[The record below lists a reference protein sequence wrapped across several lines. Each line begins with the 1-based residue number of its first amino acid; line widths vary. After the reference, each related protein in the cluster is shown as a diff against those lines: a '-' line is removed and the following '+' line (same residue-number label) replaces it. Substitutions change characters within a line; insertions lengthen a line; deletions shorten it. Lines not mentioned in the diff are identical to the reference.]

1 MMMTTAT
8 RLPRR
13 YSRLLN
19 PKPNAPCWWWRGGGD
34 EGGAAAVKMVVE
46 MAVGGSVVIVER
58 MASKIY
64 DLMHAIGINPRGD
77 THIWSTTGMQQGDPL
92 RPLLFALILH
102 QLLHKIKDGCKLLL
116 HAWYHDDGTLIGD
129 SEEVDRVLDI
139 IKVSGPGLGL
149 EINIKKTEIFWP
161 SCNGMKLHE
170 GLFPIDIRR
179 PSSGV
184 KLLGR
189 AVSRDADFISELNM
203 RRAMNDVDLMSLLPQ
218 LHDPQ
223 TSRAQSW
230 VLQDH
235 ILRNSGI
242 CGRDDDYVSALACL
256 CDTIPRFDFSGF
268 TNKDNTKA
276 VFECL
281 RAPHSQDFLLAIPID
296 GLGQHMHVLIPLG
309 NMLLGFDNQLT
320 NYHYEYAA
328 DMDIVWCRRA
338 GISANKEGPVNFLT
352 DASDGRSTL
361 RPAANALVFGW
372 VGGKHACADLTGVSS
387 LVGLS
392 SMGFLAGQTAL
403 KASSCKVT
411 KHEKACILKI
421 NMCLFLLRLIP
432 LVIRA
437 PRRELQCIGATTL
450 GEYSEYFEKNPSFE
464 CCFKQVYV
472 NQPTEEDTVTILR
485 GLRERYELHHGVR
498 ISDSALVEAAILSH
512 RIKAALSH
520 IVDENQ
526 SAFVPGRAITD
537 NILLTQEMLKGYNCA
552 NGPKR
557 CSFKIDIQKA
567 YDTVSWN
574 FIEDVLK
581 YFRFPDKMLLKI
593 TPHYLVS
600 SDDLIILSDEA
611 KSEICSIFPFK
622 EAVRYL
628 GVPLITKK
636 IGVNDCKQQ
645 LVDKVKKKLNDWKNK
660 NLSYAGRAQLIA
672 SVLGSMQVYWGSVF
686 LLPKIVIKD
695 IESCFKKF
703 LWNSG
708 DSCKGKAKIAWLDVC
723 KPKDQGGLGFKSLD
737 LWNIASRKESLWWI
751 GDHIRHKIGDGKS
764 ISVWHDKWY
773 NGISLSSL
781 ISKKEVFYAGFK
793 DRDSIQDV
801 LNENGWKWPQNWV
814 IKFPWLANIQ
824 IPNFTNPDKTV
835 WIDNNGNEKNFSTNT
850 VWKDVRGND
859 AKVCWKNVVW
869 HPNCIPKHT
878 FILWLAAKGRLCTQD
893 KLMKWYPNKSY
904 ECSLCKKMPD
914 SHDHLFFGCE
924 YAQKF
929 WKMICEIANLKIKAD
944 KWDKILEELSNDN
957 DNKSICGVIRKLC
970 LAAGVYLIWQERNL
984 RLAKLVSIKVK
995 NSKNVLQ
1002 AEAKWNVKF
1011 TRWKADADTN
1021 GHGWVCFLLGSVLD
1035 LYTGGCTIRK
1045 DAIFVKDEAAAKLK
1059 KEITSKPTAL
1069 DEIKRSLL
1077 QLEMERLSLTS
1088 ITDKALKDRLNLLE
1102 AELARLKKKQI
1113 HKLKQSEMAK
1123 LLHLEEELHKGVV
1136 GQNTTVTAVAEAFQR
1151 STAGLSDPHHPIF
1164 TKLEFSN
1171 GTAEILKTN
1180 EQNNPRFDGFTMGYI
1195 ETDLL
1200 NIIAYS

>member
-1 MMMTTAT
+1 MATEVPQTLEYRGGQLNVAPVLEVENFTNWKKRFMCHIIGIEPQFENIISNGPFIPILKALLEQKNGLAQRIVTIAGVDNTRFVEVTEMFIMHQAKVIGGLMFERCLECLIHRARHYRKRFDGNGVGREADLSLAGMMKYVDAFRFSLGELRTT
-8 RLPRR
+8 LC
-13 YSRLLN
+13 SSVKVFERLLYL
-19 PKPNAPCWWWRGGGD
+19 KA
-34 EGGAAAVKMVVE
+34 
-46 MAVGGSVVIVER
+46 
-58 MASKIY
+58 
-64 DLMHAIGINPRGD
+64 
-77 THIWSTTGMQQGDPL
+77 
-92 RPLLFALILH
+92 
-102 QLLHKIKDGCKLLL
+102 
-116 HAWYHDDGTLIGD
+116 
-129 SEEVDRVLDI
+129 
-139 IKVSGPGLGL
+139 
-149 EINIKKTEIFWP
+149 
-161 SCNGMKLHE
+161 
-170 GLFPIDIRR
+170 
-179 PSSGV
+179 
-184 KLLGR
+184 
-189 AVSRDADFISELNM
+189 
-203 RRAMNDVDLMSLLPQ
+203 
-218 LHDPQ
+218 
-223 TSRAQSW
+223 SRAQSW

-235 ILRNSGI
+235 ILCDSGI
-242 CGRDDDYVSALACL
+242 CGMDDDYVFALACL
-256 CDTIPRFDFSGF
+256 RDTILIFNFSGF
-268 TNKDNTKA
+268 TKKDTAPSKAQQTLANVLFSEMVKDMEIHFDMTIRQKA

-281 RAPHSQDFLLAIPID
+281 RASHAQDFLLVIPID
-296 GLGQHMHVLIPLG
+296 GLGQHMSPVEYRTILKYCLMIPLFLVDAICHVCRKACLDSFG
-309 NMLLGFDNQLT
+309 EHAVHCKELSGFK
-320 NYHYEYAA
+320 YRH
-328 DMDIVWCRRA
+328 DMVRDVLFDICRRA
-338 GISANKEGPVNFLT
+338 RISSNKEAPVNFLT

-361 RPAANALVFGW
+361 RPAADALIFGW
-372 VGGKHACADLTGVSS
+372 VGGKHACVDLTSRGVKRWSYS
-387 LVGLS
+387 AEFMHINVMTPRSTDVVFKPGN
-392 SMGFLAGQTAL
+392 
-403 KASSCKVT
+403 
-411 KHEKACILKI
+411 ILKL
-421 NMCLFLLRLIP
+421 MLGYG
-432 LVIRA
+432 
-437 PRRELQCIGATTL
+437 ELQCIGATTL
-450 GEYSEYFEKNPSFE
+450 GEYNEYFEKDPSFE

-472 NQPTEEDTVTILR
+472 IQPTEEDTVTILR
-485 GLRERYELHHGVR
+485 GLRER
-498 ISDSALVEAAILSH
+498 
-512 RIKAALSH
+512 IKAALSH

-526 SAFVPGRAITD
+526 NAFVPGRAITD
-537 NILLTQEMLKGYNCA
+537 NILLTQELLKGYNCA

-581 YFRFPDKMLLKI
+581 YFRFPDKMRWQRFETRGPISPYLFTMVMEVLNLIVKDEIKKCKEFKFHFGCKQLKI
-593 TPHYLVS
+593 THLCFA
-600 SDDLIILSDEA
+600 DDLSILSDEA

-636 IGVNDCKQQ
+636 IGVNDCKQ

-660 NLSYAGRAQLIA
+660 NLSYAGVDCFSSWFYA
-672 SVLGSMQVYWGSVF
+672 SLLGSVF

-723 KPKDQGGLGFKSLD
+723 KPKDQGGLGFKSLE
-737 LWNIASRKESLWWI
+737 LWNKTLHGILLQEKNHFGLNGLIQWI

-793 DRDSIQDV
+793 DHDSIQD
-801 LNENGWKWPQNWV
+801 
-814 IKFPWLANIQ
+814 

-957 DNKSICGVIRKLC
+957 DNKSFCGVIRKL
-970 LAAGVYLIWQERNL
+970 YLR
-984 RLAKLVSIKVK
+984 AKLVSIKVK

-1011 TRWKADADTN
+1011 TRWKADADTSYLF
-1021 GHGWVCFLLGSVLD
+1021 VCRTLQMMDLNNLESNLGYMFWASKVGCPFYALLKEDRLVILE
-1035 LYTGGCTIRK
+1035 
-1045 DAIFVKDEAAAKLK
+1045 DEAAPKLK

-1069 DEIKRSLL
+1069 DEINRSLL
-1077 QLEMERLSLTS
+1077 QLEMEGYHSLVLQTKFTRKWTGIPLS
-1088 ITDKALKDRLNLLE
+1088 
-1102 AELARLKKKQI
+1102 
-1113 HKLKQSEMAK
+1113 KLKQSEMAK

-1151 STAGLSDPHHPIF
+1151 PTAGLSDPHHPIF

>member
-1 MMMTTAT
+1 MKVHFNMT
-8 RLPRR
+8 
-13 YSRLLN
+13 
-19 PKPNAPCWWWRGGGD
+19 
-34 EGGAAAVKMVVE
+34 
-46 MAVGGSVVIVER
+46 
-58 MASKIY
+58 
-64 DLMHAIGINPRGD
+64 
-77 THIWSTTGMQQGDPL
+77 
-92 RPLLFALILH
+92 
-102 QLLHKIKDGCKLLL
+102 
-116 HAWYHDDGTLIGD
+116 
-129 SEEVDRVLDI
+129 
-139 IKVSGPGLGL
+139 
-149 EINIKKTEIFWP
+149 
-161 SCNGMKLHE
+161 
-170 GLFPIDIRR
+170 
-179 PSSGV
+179 
-184 KLLGR
+184 
-189 AVSRDADFISELNM
+189 M
-203 RRAMNDVDLMSLLPQ
+203 RQ
-218 LHDPQ
+218 
-223 TSRAQSW
+223 
-230 VLQDH
+230 
-235 ILRNSGI
+235 
-242 CGRDDDYVSALACL
+242 
-256 CDTIPRFDFSGF
+256 
-268 TNKDNTKA
+268 KA
-276 VFECL
+276 VFKCL
-281 RAPHSQDFLLAIPID
+281 RAPHAQDFLLAIPID
-296 GLGQHMHVLIPLG
+296 GLGQHMSPVKYRTILKYRLMIPLFSVDAICPVCRKTCLDSFG
-309 NMLLGFDNQLT
+309 EHTVHCKELPGFK
-320 NYHYEYAA
+320 YRH
-328 DMDIVWCRRA
+328 DMVRDVLFDICRRA
-338 GISANKEGPVNFLT
+338 GISPKKETPVNFLT
-352 DASDGRSTL
+352 N
-361 RPAANALVFGW
+361 P
-372 VGGKHACADLTGVSS
+372 VSP

-392 SMGFLAGQTAL
+392 SRGFTAGQAAL
-403 KASSCKVT
+403 KAASCKVT
-411 KHEKACILKI
+411 KHEKTCIENQHVFI
-421 NMCLFLLRLIP
+421 PFAFDTFGFL
-432 LVIRA
+432 A
-437 PRRELQCIGATTL
+437 PEALMLGYGELQCIGATTL
-450 GEYSEYFEKNPSFE
+450 GEYSEYFEKDPSFE
-464 CCFKQVYV
+464 CSFKQVYV
-472 NQPTEEDTVTILR
+472 IQPTEEDTVTILR
-485 GLRERYELHHGVR
+485 GLRERYELHHGAR
-498 ISDSALVEAAILSH
+498 ISHSALVEAAILSH

-581 YFRFPDKMLLKI
+581 YFRFPDKIVKWILTCI
-593 TPHYLVS
+593 TTPKFTICVNGERYGDFRGGRGLRQGDPISPHLF
-600 SDDLIILSDEA
+600 ICLSDEA

-723 KPKDQGGLGFKSLD
+723 KPKDQGG
-737 LWNIASRKESLWWI
+737 KEVFGKCLLSFRQWI
-751 GDHIRHKIGDGKS
+751 GDHIRHKYGMQKY
-764 ISVWHDKWY
+764 SVWHDKWY

-801 LNENGWKWPQNWV
+801 LNENGWKWPQNWFRL
-814 IKFPWLANIQ
+814 IIM
-824 IPNFTNPDKTV
+824 
-835 WIDNNGNEKNFSTNT
+835 EMRNFSTNT

-904 ECSLCKKMPD
+904 ECSLCKKMPY

-929 WKMICEIANLKIKAD
+929 WKMICEIANLKIKAN

-984 RLAKLVSIKVK
+984 RLFNNQKRNEKELFHSMCEDLRAKLVSIKVK

-1045 DAIFVKDEAAAKLK
+1045 DAIFVKGLIVRMLSAIWLLLAVVDEAAAKLK

-1069 DEIKRSLL
+1069 DEINRSLL
-1077 QLEMERLSLTS
+1077 QLEMEGYHSL
-1088 ITDKALKDRLNLLE
+1088 
-1102 AELARLKKKQI
+1102 I

-1136 GQNTTVTAVAEAFQR
+1136 GQNTIVTAVAEAFQR
-1151 STAGLSDPHHPIF
+1151 PTAGLSDPHHPIF